1 MSNQKKRILALG
13 VLLIVLFALAISDRD
28 ISMLEYSYM
37 FINAV
42 LFMLLLFSFQTR
54 IESQNRRILR
64 QSGMIFH
71 FMTGSGR
78 YDIIKKVEAMPKV
91 MSATGQ
97 IYVDYDDVLEILR
110 GDELVER

>member
-13 VLLIVLFALAISDRD
+13 VLLIALFTLGISDKD
-28 ISMLEYSYM
+28 IRTLEYSYM
-37 FINAV
+37 FITAA
-42 LFMLLLFSFQTR
+42 LFLLLAFLFQTR

-78 YDIIKKVEAMPKV
+78 YDIIKKVDAMPKV